1 MGFKVDILTTSVNV
15 KIGYE
20 RNANLYSNLLKEWMQ
35 KGLHDLNFLFYPLIK
50 PDFFHFDLYDLKEI

>member
-20 RNANLYSNLLKEWMQ
+20 RNANLYSNFLKEWMQ
-35 KGLHDLNFLFYPLIK
+35 KGLSYTGK
-50 PDFFHFDLYDLKEI
+50 METRS